1 MAGSD
6 IGPDG
11 PCAQCG
17 DAFPR
22 AFGRGR
28 PKKYCSAQC
37 ANRAALDL
45 ASSAKRAKTQAERQ
59 EVSHCQR
66 CAKPLPVGRR
76 GKIAIACSTCR
87 SALYREAEG
96 EKLRVRARERQILRA
111 RASGVVPFEQFQ
123 RERTK
128 ASIERRSS
136 VCGWCGVSFVARS
149 LDRLSYCSRQCGGRA
164 VGAEKSRRA
173 AESAQPFTPVR
184 FGQCGECDKPIVA
197 RMGRTVCSSECATK
211 RAKRSEAAKVE
222 RARAAFKPRLFAC
235 AECSKSCA
243 TEYGKPRTRFCSDE
257 CGRRATKRTSR
268 KRERARLR
276 LAKVEAV
283 DPLKVFERDGWRCQM
298 CRVATPRRY
307 KGTTHQRAPELDH
320 ITALAKGGDHSYRNT
335 QLLCRACNGAKS
347 DRDVGQQ
354 MRLFG

>member
-11 PCAQCG
+11 PCAQCACG
-17 DAFPR
+17 ADVFRRGARGPIPTRCLPCAARLNPR
-22 AFGRGR
+22 RYLG
-28 PKKYCSAQC
+28 PAQP
-37 ANRAALDL
+37 R
-45 ASSAKRAKTQAERQ
+45 KTHLRECVACGKQ
-59 EVSHCQR
+59 ELLLRSTKSVHCRR
-66 CAKPLPVGRR
+66 CAPRPADYAHKNAQRR
-76 GKIAIACSTCR
+76 LAKA
-87 SALYREAEG
+87 REA
-96 EKLRVRARERQILRA
+96 
-111 RASGVVPFEQFQ
+111 GVKPFEQFQ
-123 RERTK
+123 RERTA
-128 ASIERRSS
+128 ASVKGRSA
-136 VCGWCGVSFVARS
+136 VCGWCGVGFVARG
-149 LDRLSYCSRQCGGRA
+149 LDRLSYCSRQCGGKA

-184 FGQCGECDKPIVA
+184 FGQCAECDKPIVA

-222 RARAAFKPRLFAC
+222 RARAAFRPRLFAC